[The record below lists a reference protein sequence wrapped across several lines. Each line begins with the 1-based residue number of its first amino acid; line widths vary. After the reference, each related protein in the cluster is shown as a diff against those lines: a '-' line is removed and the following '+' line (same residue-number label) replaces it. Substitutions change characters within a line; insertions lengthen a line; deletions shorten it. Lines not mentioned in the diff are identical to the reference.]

1 MNSALI
7 ISTYNW
13 PEALELVLKSVR
25 IQKVY
30 PDEVIIADDGSTDET
45 KKLIKKNQKDF
56 PVPIKHFWH
65 QDKGFRKSQILN
77 LAIANSNADYIIQID
92 GDCILDKFFI
102 KDHLHSVRE
111 NTYLFGSRVNINAS
125 YLDKLFLHKK
135 TKFNYFSRGLSKRN
149 RLIRIPLLG
158 TLLYK
163 PKLIVSKKL
172 RGCNLSYWK
181 SDLIAV
187 NGYNEDM
194 VGWGREDSEIIHRMN
209 NNGVFGQRLKF
220 KAILLH
226 IWHKNKPKD
235 KLEAN
240 NIIQENAI
248 KQSIVRCKN
257 GIDKY
262 FE

>member
-25 IQKVY
+25 MQKVY

-45 KKLIKKNQKDF
+45 KKLINKNQKDF

-65 QDKGFRKSQILN
+65 QDKGFRKSHILN

-125 YLDKLFLHKK
+125 YQISCF
-135 TKFNYFSRGLSKRN
+135 Y
-149 RLIRIPLLG
+149 I
-158 TLLYK
+158 
-163 PKLIVSKKL
+163 KKL
-172 RGCNLSYWK
+172 NLTTFQ
-181 SDLIAV
+181 
-187 NGYNEDM
+187 EDYLK
-194 VGWGREDSEIIHRMN
+194 EI
-209 NNGVFGQRLKF
+209 
-220 KAILLH
+220 
-226 IWHKNKPKD
+226 D
-235 KLEAN
+235 
-240 NIIQENAI
+240 
-248 KQSIVRCKN
+248 
-257 GIDKY
+257 
-262 FE
+262 